1 MKFTVK
7 TASATLGVI
16 ALLLLSGCPSW
27 LRLSH
32 ELQYVRADAE
42 TTPMAGSGDQADDP
56 ALWVHP
62 GDAALSLVLGT
73 NKNHGLFV
81 YDLAGRENEHL
92 AIGRVN
98 NVDVRGNLA
107 VASNDQ
113 VNGLSWVRI
122 TPTETGAVLRH
133 VGDTR
138 VGRSAPYGV
147 CLGMPGNQM
156 VAGVTY
162 PDGTLELW
170 QATDHGDRITAELA
184 RTEVLE
190 SQIEGC
196 VFDDAEQRLFIGEED
211 HGVWSLDLSDPASRL
226 REVDTIATGKILVE
240 DVEGLSLYT
249 LDDGEGYLVVSAQG
263 ADRFVLYERQ
273 PPHRV
278 VGVIRIISSR
288 DGKVDAV
295 SHTDGVEA
303 NSAPLPQYPRGLLIV
318 QDDANPRIEEDQ
330 NFKLVD
336 WRSVEAAISLPP
348 P

>member
-1 MKFTVK
+1 MEITGK
-7 TASATLGVI
+7 TATVTLGII

-27 LRLSH
+27 LTLSH

-42 TTPMAGSGDQADDP
+42 TAPMAGSGDQADDP

-62 GDAALSLVLGT
+62 WDPALSLILGT
-73 NKNHGLFV
+73 NKNLGLFV
-81 YDLAGRENEHL
+81 YDLAGRLNDHL
-92 AIGRVN
+92 TVGRVN

-122 TPTETGAVLRH
+122 TPTEAGAVVRH
-133 VGDTR
+133 INDTR
-138 VGRSAPYGV
+138 VGRRAPYGV
-147 CLGMPGNQM
+147 CLGLPGNQM
-156 VAGVTY
+156 MAGVTY

-170 QATDHGDRITAELA
+170 RATDHGDSITAELA
-184 RTEVLE
+184 RTEILD

-196 VFDDAEQRLFIGEED
+196 VFDDAEQRLFVGEED

-226 REVDTIATGKILVE
+226 REVDTIATGKVLVE

-249 LDDGEGYLVVSAQG
+249 LDGGKGYLVVSAQG
-263 ADRFVLYERQ
+263 ADRFILYERQ
-273 PPHRV
+273 PPHPV

-295 SHTDGVEA
+295 SHTDGLEA

-336 WRSVEAAISLPP
+336 WRSIEAAINPP
-348 P
+348 VP